1 MEVSKELKDFI
12 SAHSE
17 DIDNNRFT
25 NIYKDFLKLIYEPF
39 RMFAADVGT
48 FTKILYNAG
57 IDPLIHM
64 DEIPE
69 YFLAKQYLDNFTTP
83 NNIRVVK
90 AQAFLNSTIEKI
102 TISNSVV
109 IIENHAFSDCHN
121 LKSVNFGT
129 GLKLI
134 GEDIFIWCPMERI
147 YVKYNGTMEQWKN
160 IEIIHPQTS
169 LIRAKIHCKDGNLI
183 YNNYITD
190 WVEN

>member
-1 MEVSKELKDFI
+1 
-12 SAHSE
+12 
-17 DIDNNRFT
+17 
-25 NIYKDFLKLIYEPF
+25 
-39 RMFAADVGT
+39 MFAADVDT